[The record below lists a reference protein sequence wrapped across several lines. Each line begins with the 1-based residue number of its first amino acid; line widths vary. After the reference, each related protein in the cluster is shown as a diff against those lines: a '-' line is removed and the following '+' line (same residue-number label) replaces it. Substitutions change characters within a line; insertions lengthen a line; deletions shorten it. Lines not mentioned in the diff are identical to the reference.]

1 MIDVTTLM
9 PSLPGTLPTLPPV
22 VLPTLPGLDT
32 TTTVEPNTT
41 ANEKISVVTCS
52 DLTINSA
59 SVKSNEVGGLAVA
72 MAINFCAL
80 VGAVLAMWLISRS
93 ERGRRVLVPKKHGA
107 GGIGMPHEWFR
118 DVCRIQYDDMDEI
131 SIDGQVV
138 IRLCLLGLKFSAFG
152 TLIACVLC
160 PIYASTHG
168 PEKGVLAW
176 TMTNLSPDDDEY
188 VFWFVVVAAYLL
200 VFNFFWLIR
209 AEWRH
214 FVSLRQSHF
223 LRRAVGKNGTS
234 SAQAQFSLLVERLPD
249 KYQDNKNLLALF
261 SEIFPRQVHSVAAQR
276 DTLLFYHLR
285 ALKKTSEAIVV
296 CKCCQGCIHRYL
308 EKTVQFERKVAQ
320 KYRQAGKYVQDFAMD
335 GQVLELRDDLVT
347 QLGVKELL
355 GKHSNATDGGSASSA
370 WTRPEL
376 RRSHRLD
383 AESECAPTSTA
394 FVTLRKLSDRVIAEQ
409 IPLFDA
415 GRDLGADGVEK
426 IVVKPAPEADDVIWE
441 NVQLP
446 FDQMQQRR
454 FVGRAV
460 CVMGIIFWSF
470 PITAIQALSQKNVL
484 DQMLPHGWVAWLS
497 ENYPTVFSFITIYL
511 PVVALL
517 SLLVLLPWALHQIAV
532 FVEARKSYAE
542 VTISVMH
549 RNFWFQFFSLW
560 LSVFTSSLARS
571 IGQILEHPR
580 CMATILGSAI
590 PPVCASWAYVLSL
603 QW

>member
-1 MIDVTTLM
+1 
-9 PSLPGTLPTLPPV
+9 
-22 VLPTLPGLDT
+22 
-32 TTTVEPNTT
+32 
-41 ANEKISVVTCS
+41 
-52 DLTINSA
+52 
-59 SVKSNEVGGLAVA
+59 
-72 MAINFCAL
+72 
-80 VGAVLAMWLISRS
+80 
-93 ERGRRVLVPKKHGA
+93 
-107 GGIGMPHEWFR
+107 MPHEWFR

-234 SAQAQFSLLVERLPD
+234 SAQA
-249 KYQDNKNLLALF
+249 K
-261 SEIFPRQVHSVAAQR
+261 R

-347 QLGVKELL
+347 QLG
-355 GKHSNATDGGSASSA
+355 
-370 WTRPEL
+370 
-376 RRSHRLD
+376 
-383 AESECAPTSTA
+383 
-394 FVTLRKLSDRVIAEQ
+394 
-409 IPLFDA
+409 
-415 GRDLGADGVEK
+415 

-446 FDQMQQRR
+446 FDQMQKLDAAKVFATTPLNFVAPSEMSQIVDAHLRQRR

-549 RNFWFQFFSLW
+549 R
-560 LSVFTSSLARS
+560 TSELLVPVLLSLALGFYKL
-571 IGQILEHPR
+571 IGAIDRANSGAPEMHGNYPWLRYSTSLCVLYIVCDHQDSNLFGTSKPLYEIGL
-580 CMATILGSAI
+580 ATFEGL
-590 PPVCASWAYVLSL
+590 V
-603 QW
+603 